1 MIIADTNVVSE
12 LFKPIPEPRVI
23 AWLENSSDVTITTVT
38 VGEIWAGIENL
49 PDGRRK
55 TGLRELA
62 EDLFDEFGTEIES
75 FGFEA
80 ARFYGQI
87 VSTRRRLGR
96 PIGYADAQIAAI
108 CAVKGCPLA
117 TRNVK
122 DFTDIGITVL
132 NPWEGG
138 RSRS

>member
-12 LFKPIPEPRVI
+12 LFRPTPAPQVVT
-23 AWLENSSDVTITTVT
+23 WLESTSDVTITSVT

-55 TGLRELA
+55 TGLRGLA
-62 EDLFDEFGTEIES
+62 EELFDEFGAEIES
-75 FGFEA
+75 FDYEA
-80 ARFYGQI
+80 ARLYGRI

-96 PIGYADAQIAAI
+96 PIGYADAQIASI
-108 CAVKGCPLA
+108 CAAKNCPVA

-122 DFTDIGITVL
+122 DFAEIGIEIV
-132 NPWEGG
+132 NPWGD
-138 RSRS
+138 